1 MSTMTHP
8 AGPPP
13 DGPAPTLPVRERT
26 PDERGAVMIEF
37 ALVLPLLMALLLGTV
52 TAGIAYNR
60 DISLNNGARESA
72 RYGATLP
79 VEGDIAAWLYSV
91 VTVAR
96 ESATG
101 ELDPSVPGQHIC
113 VAYVHPDG
121 TASDDRTVS
130 VTETAGVRA
139 VSIGTPCFSDGRP
152 GDERRVQVQLRRES
166 DIETVLFTSMVTLE
180 AESVTRF
187 ERASIS

>member
-1 MSTMTHP
+1 
-8 AGPPP
+8 
-13 DGPAPTLPVRERT
+13 
-26 PDERGAVMIEF
+26 MIEF
-37 ALVLPLLMALLLGTV
+37 ALILPLLMALLLGTV

-79 VEGDIAAWLYSV
+79 VEGDIAAWLFSV

-101 ELDPSVPGQHIC
+101 ELDPSAPGQHIC

-121 TASDDRTVS
+121 TTSDDRTVS
-130 VTETAGVRA
+130 VTETSGVRT
-139 VSIGTPCFSDGRP
+139 VTIGTPCFSDGRP

-166 DIETVLFTSMVTLE
+166 DIETILFTSTVTLE